1 MRIPIVPILV
11 AMLAASVSAVA
22 GSGDVRDD
30 TERSFFPYQEAAALP
45 EVPPVLSK
53 GNWQKAEGLLP
64 VELLEKVKSGE
75 LEIRTQQT
83 TDLPLSAAYIE
94 ATRRN
99 GDQVRLGQ
107 DGNLVGYV
115 AGRPFPRIDP
125 ADPQAGLK
133 LAWNSRYRDTVG
145 SAQAWGVFRFIG
157 PSGEEIRHQIEFYYA
172 IAYGMHRGDPKAN
185 LWDGSGILFK
195 ELYQCLAP
203 EDVKNVMQLTF
214 RYDDDR
220 SSDLNFA
227 YVREMH
233 KVRQINVDPR
243 ERAMSSEILNEDFY
257 GFWGYL
263 HEHDWRLL
271 GRATLLAPVGVK
283 AAKST
288 YSPGRGY
295 PADPWEPRRMLVLE
309 ATPRVPSHPYGKRV
323 LYVDE
328 QMGVPLYVLA
338 YDQQG
343 RHYKT
348 LFTLYGNPA
357 FSPGNEQVR
366 APLWL
371 GTSAVNHASHEASVT
386 VMNRIV
392 LQTRV
397 QEDLFTIGQL
407 AQLAR

>member
-1 MRIPIVPILV
+1 MRISMVPIVI
-11 AMLAASVSAVA
+11 AMFAASVSGFAR
-22 GSGDVRDD
+22 GGEITDD
-30 TERSFFPYQEAAALP
+30 AEPSFFPYKEAAALP

-53 GNWQKAEGLLP
+53 GNWQRAEGLLP
-64 VELLEKVKSGE
+64 VELLDKLKGGE

-83 TDLPLSAAYIE
+83 TDLPPSTAYIE

-99 GDQVRLGQ
+99 GGQVRLGQ
-107 DGNLVGYV
+107 DGTLVGYV

-133 LAWNSRYRDTVG
+133 LAWNDRYRETAD
-145 SAQAWGVFRFIG
+145 SAESWGVLRIIG
-157 PSGEEIRHQIEFYYA
+157 PTGEQVRQIEFYYA
-172 IAYGMHRGDPKAN
+172 IAYGMHRGDPKADI
-185 LWDGSGILFK
+185 WDGSGILFK
-195 ELYQCLAP
+195 ELFQCLAP
-203 EDVKNVMQLTF
+203 DDVKNVMQLKF

-233 KVRQINVDPR
+233 KVRQVNVDPR
-243 ERAMSSEILNEDFY
+243 EPAMSSEILNEDFY
-257 GFWGYL
+257 GFWGYVR
-263 HEHDWRLL
+263 EHDWRFL
-271 GRATLLAPVGVK
+271 GRATLLAPVGVR

-295 PADPWEPRRMLVLE
+295 PADAWEPRKMLVLE
-309 ATPRVPSHPYGKRV
+309 ATPRVPGHPYGKRV
-323 LYVDE
+323 LYIDE

-338 YDQQG
+338 YDPQG

-357 FSPGNEQVR
+357 FSPGNEQAR

-371 GTSAVNHASHEASVT
+371 GTAAVNHMNHEASVT
-386 VMNRIV
+386 EMNRVV
-392 LQTRV
+392 LQNRV
-397 QEDLFTIGQL
+397 PEDRFTIGQL